1 MSKSKKKNKN
11 NSRARSKK
19 AKRNRSREAFLVFA
33 AGCIFGI
40 GLALAGMTKASKV
53 VGFFDFSDGLT
64 SWDPSLGLVMGGA
77 IAIYLPVYRA
87 FAKKNETVFRSRLH
101 LPTKTVIDRPLI
113 VGAALFGIGWGLG
126 GFCPGPVITTAA
138 TLQREA
144 LIVLG
149 STLAGMAAFHAIPKR
164 TF

>member
-1 MSKSKKKNKN
+1 MSKAKK
-11 NSRARSKK
+11 RSKRKKERSQK
-19 AKRNRSREAFLVFA
+19 AYAVFA
-33 AGCIFGI
+33 SGCIFGI

-53 VGFFDFSDGLT
+53 IGFFDFSRGLE

-87 FAKKNETVFRSRLH
+87 IAKKKETVFRSRLH

-144 LIVLG
+144 LVVLAGTVLG
-149 STLAGMAAFHAIPKR
+149 MALFHIVQAKR
-164 TF
+164 